1 MTIQFLGPGGGN
13 LAMEDVLCDG
23 MRPFRVMEGSKP
35 NQRGRD
41 HPPSGFRRVLIGG
54 IQRNDK
60 TGIRI
65 DRQ

>member
-35 NQRGRD
+35 DQG
-41 HPPSGFRRVLIGG
+41 GATIRRRASAECASVAYSETTKLVSA
-54 IQRNDK
+54 
-60 TGIRI
+60 
-65 DRQ
+65 